1 MASGDI
7 RVGVVGATGVVGET
21 FQLLLDQRNFPFSE
35 LRLFASD
42 ASKGLKRTVDGREF
56 EVTTLTEGCFDG
68 LDIVF
73 FSSGDDISAKWAPKA
88 VQAGAIAIDNSGA
101 FRMDEKI
108 ILGVPEVNGDL
119 LPQLKIG
126 QRPGASAQIIA
137 NPNCSTIQ
145 LVVALKPLS
154 DRYGLDS
161 VRVSSY
167 QSVSGA
173 GKAGIEELLDQTKLA
188 VEGETPSK
196 GATFP
201 KAIAFDSIPQIGSF
215 VTDGS
220 ADDGFCSE
228 EIKIMKET
236 RKIMRLPDV
245 RVSAFTV
252 RVPTL
257 NSHAET
263 VWVTLKKPAASLAE
277 IESVLAAGAGLE
289 VFGRTL
295 KTGTNSKAATSPLD
309 YPTQSFASGEDPVY
323 VGRVHKDPNDANTWM
338 LWVVSDNLRKGAA
351 LNGIQIAEAMY
362 NLKK

>member
-21 FQLLLDQRNFPFSE
+21 FQILLDEREFPFSE
-35 LRLFASD
+35 LRLFASE
-42 ASKGLKRTVDGREF
+42 ASRGLKRKVDGREF
-56 EVTTLTEGCFDG
+56 EVATLKEGCFDG

-73 FSSGDDISAKWAPKA
+73 FSSGDDISKEWAPKA
-88 VQAGAIAIDNSGA
+88 VKSGAIAIDNSGA
-101 FRMDEKI
+101 FRMDSDV
-108 ILGVPEVNGDL
+108 ILGVPECNADL
-119 LPQLKIG
+119 FPKLSVG
-126 QRPGASAQIIA
+126 QRPGSAAQVIA

-145 LVVALKPLS
+145 LVVALKPLA
-154 DRYGLDS
+154 DRYGLDF

-173 GKAGIEELLDQTKLA
+173 GKSGIEELLEQTKLA
-188 VEGETPSK
+188 VEGESPAK

-215 VTDGS
+215 VSDGS

-236 RKIMRLPDV
+236 RKILRLPDI

-263 VWVTLKKPAASLAE
+263 VWVTLKKPAASLLE
-277 IESVLAAGAGLE
+277 IEGTLAESEGVQLFSRAS
-289 VFGRTL
+289 R
-295 KTGTNSKAATSPLD
+295 D
-309 YPTQSFASGEDPVY
+309 YPTQAFASGKDPVY
-323 VGRVHKDPNDANTWM
+323 VGRVHKDPNDSNTWM
-338 LWVVSDNLRKGAA
+338 MWVVSDNLRKGAA
-351 LNGIQIAEAMY
+351 LNGIQIAEAIY
-362 NLKK
+362 GLNPKV